1 MACPVAAQD
10 APPAPE
16 LGHWMVAISV
26 DDLDAETAFF
36 GSSASRWSST
46 PSSAPAFRCA
56 GWSAATSGSS
66 CSRSPNSK
74 PSGRGKPP
82 GHAALHGFSQ
92 VTLSTSDIEAT
103 KAALVAQ
110 GLTPAMDITEVAPLG
125 VKVMYFQDPEGNAIE
140 IAQKL

>member
-1 MACPVAAQD
+1 MASPVAAQD

-36 GSSASRWSST
+36 RKLGFAVELDTKFGPGIPVRWLV
-46 PSSAPAFRCA
+46 
-56 GWSAATSGSS
+56 SGDE
-66 CSRSPNSK
+66 RIELLKIADSK

-82 GHAALHGFSQ
+82 AHAALRGFSQ
-92 VTLSTSDIEAT
+92 VTLSTSDIQAT

-110 GLTPAMDITEVAPLG
+110 GLTPAMDVTEVAPLG